1 MGSRSL
7 RVLLVKTP
15 ASNDADIKKKEESI
29 MELGSI
35 LVRNKQTQELRRM
48 IEETRPFL
56 ASLGIAKAA
65 KLLRNL
71 VDLFLMI
78 DDQDGDIKIELVREC
93 IQWAIDHNRTFLRQ
107 ALEARL
113 IRLFNDLRRYPQALS
128 FATNLIVELKKLD
141 DKDVLMEVKLEESK
155 AFYHLRNIEKA
166 RASLTAARTIANSM
180 YVPPKMQASA
190 ALDLQSGILYA
201 ANETDFLTALSYFYE
216 AFRGYDFAEEEK
228 LALLSLKYMLLCK
241 IMMDVP
247 DDVDKLLLSK
257 LVSKYSGSDLEAV
270 RAIAAAV
277 KARSLADFNAAF
289 DAYPQEL
296 QNDPVVREHFNFLS
310 ERMLEK
316 DLNRIIQ
323 PYSCVEIDH
332 IAACV
337 GMDRVKV
344 EKKLAQMILDKK
356 LSGSL
361 NQEDGTLTIHTPSP
375 PDDIYEIA
383 LDTINA
389 MDGVEKKLAQM
400 ILDKKLSGS
409 LNQED
414 GTLTIH
420 APSPPDDIYEIALDT
435 INAMDGVVDAL
446 SVRARKLW

>member
-1 MGSRSL
+1 
-7 RVLLVKTP
+7 
-15 ASNDADIKKKEESI
+15 
-29 MELGSI
+29 
-35 LVRNKQTQELRRM
+35 
-48 IEETRPFL
+48 
-56 ASLGIAKAA
+56 
-65 KLLRNL
+65 
-71 VDLFLMI
+71 
-78 DDQDGDIKIELVREC
+78 
-93 IQWAIDHNRTFLRQ
+93 
-107 ALEARL
+107 
-113 IRLFNDLRRYPQALS
+113 
-128 FATNLIVELKKLD
+128 
-141 DKDVLMEVKLEESK
+141 
-155 AFYHLRNIEKA
+155 
-166 RASLTAARTIANSM
+166 
-180 YVPPKMQASA
+180 A

-344 EKKLAQMILDKK
+344 
-356 LSGSL
+356 
-361 NQEDGTLTIHTPSP
+361 
-375 PDDIYEIA
+375 
-383 LDTINA
+383 
-389 MDGVEKKLAQM
+389 
-400 ILDKKLSGS
+400 
-409 LNQED
+409 
-414 GTLTIH
+414 
-420 APSPPDDIYEIALDT
+420 
-435 INAMDGVVDAL
+435 
-446 SVRARKLW
+446 